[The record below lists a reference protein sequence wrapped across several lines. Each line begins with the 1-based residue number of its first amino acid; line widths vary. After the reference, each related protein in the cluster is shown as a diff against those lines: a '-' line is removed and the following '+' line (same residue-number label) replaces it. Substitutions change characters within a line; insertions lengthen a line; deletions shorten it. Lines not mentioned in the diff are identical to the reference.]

1 MGLRL
6 SQSEYELVYMGMF
19 PNTTKEEYNVV
30 WDKIDADHD
39 GNLTVKELATYYG
52 FAWDDA
58 GGVASEMSDEQILEA
73 LQVRHTH
80 RSTLSQPQHAARSR
94 SRNHS
99 MQPQPQPQPP
109 LCIG

>member
-1 MGLRL
+1 MRALVPA
-6 SQSEYELVYMGMF
+6 QSEYEIVYMGMF
-19 PNTTKEEYNVV
+19 PNTSKEDYNAV

-73 LQVRHTH
+73 LQVNAQH
-80 RSTLSQPQHAARSR
+80 RTPADDAPRILGASR
-94 SRNHS
+94 LRFTR
-99 MQPQPQPQPP
+99 PVR
-109 LCIG
+109 